1 MKVFVVFMVFMLMSG
16 CAVKQKHPSY
26 RLGQF
31 TVASS
36 HNVRNLNY
44 SIGANT
50 KTSVVGEDCYNLEEN
65 EKPNDARL
73 QRAMDN
79 AIADGQNKGI
89 DGDLLVNVRIDEV
102 VKDKPTGFLGF
113 GERHN
118 CMVVT
123 GDLVAI
129 ESKGPETQEKTVE

>member
-1 MKVFVVFMVFMLMSG
+1 MKNLLIIMMSFLLFS
-16 CAVKQKHPSY
+16 CASPKHPSY

-44 SIGANT
+44 SMGEST
-50 KTSVVGEDCYNLEEN
+50 KTSVIGEDCYNLEEK

-79 AIADGQNKGI
+79 AIEDGQKKGI

-102 VKDKPTGFLGF
+102 VKDKPTGFLGL
-113 GERHN
+113 GELHN

-129 ESKGPETQEKTVE
+129 KVTNTEVKK